1 MSNISNLAEARE
13 ARRLQQPHQSSG
25 KGYALLHRKIMD
37 VPFYKDAEAAH
48 LWVHL
53 ILKAKHTPEY
63 VMTDAGEILVGRGKL
78 LGGRNSLAFET
89 GLKPDRVQ
97 YLLRKFKKL
106 GMIDWVSHG
115 KFSVFSVEKYDDY
128 QPNFVPADYQQITT
142 SKPAIPMPAGN
153 TVPADYQQITT
164 SKPAIPMPAGNTV
177 PADYQQITTSKPAI
191 PMPAGNTVPADYQQI
206 TTDKEYNN
214 IISNT
219 DVLESATADKKS
231 DKKKPSVSCQDVVD
245 AYHEILPEAPRIR
258 ALNDKRKNQIRTFWR
273 KAGVIT
279 RQLDGHGFTM
289 QDWRNYLSYVGE
301 NCRWMFEERPNHQR
315 GTVWHKKGFDFLL
328 NDNTYLKVREGE
340 HDDR

>member
-63 VMTDAGEILVGRGKL
+63 VMTDAGEILVGRGRL

-128 QPNFVPADYQQITT
+128 QSNFVPADYQQITT
-142 SKPAIPMPAGN
+142 SKPAIPMPA
-153 TVPADYQQITT
+153 
-164 SKPAIPMPAGNTV
+164 S
-177 PADYQQITTSKPAI
+177 
-191 PMPAGNTVPADYQQI
+191 NTVPADYQQI

-219 DVLESATADKKS
+219 DVLESTAADKKS

-245 AYHEILPEAPRIR
+245 AYHEILPEAPKIR

>member
-128 QPNFVPADYQQITT
+128 QSNFVPADYQQITT
-142 SKPAIPMPAGN
+142 SKPAIPMPVSN
-153 TVPADYQQITT
+153 
-164 SKPAIPMPAGNTV
+164 N
-177 PADYQQITTSKPAI
+177 
-191 PMPAGNTVPADYQQI
+191 VPADYQQI

>member
-128 QPNFVPADYQQITT
+128 QSNFVPADYQQITT
-142 SKPAIPMPAGN
+142 SKLAIPMP
-153 TVPADYQQITT
+153 V
-164 SKPAIPMPAGNTV
+164 S
-177 PADYQQITTSKPAI
+177 
-191 PMPAGNTVPADYQQI
+191 NTVPADYQQI

-315 GTVWHKKGFDFLL
+315 GTVWHKKGFDFQL

>member
-97 YLLRKFKKL
+97 YLLRKLKKL

-128 QPNFVPADYQQITT
+128 QSNFVPADYQQITT
-142 SKPAIPMPAGN
+142 SKPAIPMPA
-153 TVPADYQQITT
+153 
-164 SKPAIPMPAGNTV
+164 S
-177 PADYQQITTSKPAI
+177 
-191 PMPAGNTVPADYQQI
+191 NTVPADYQQI

-219 DVLESATADKKS
+219 DVLESTAADKKS

>member
-37 VPFYKDAEAAH
+37 VQFYKDAEAAH

-128 QPNFVPADYQQITT
+128 QSNFVPADYQQITT
-142 SKPAIPMPAGN
+142 SKPAISMS
-153 TVPADYQQITT
+153 V
-164 SKPAIPMPAGNTV
+164 S
-177 PADYQQITTSKPAI
+177 
-191 PMPAGNTVPADYQQI
+191 NTVPADYQQI

-279 RQLDGHGFTM
+279 RQLDGHWFTM

>member
-128 QPNFVPADYQQITT
+128 QSNFVPADYQQITA
-142 SKPAIPMPAGN
+142 SKPAIPMPA
-153 TVPADYQQITT
+153 
-164 SKPAIPMPAGNTV
+164 S
-177 PADYQQITTSKPAI
+177 
-191 PMPAGNTVPADYQQI
+191 NTVPADYQQI

-219 DVLESATADKKS
+219 DVLESTAADKKS